1 MKSIGLFF
9 RVILIVLLW
18 LMATGGLL
26 EGYWYLSGLA
36 AFLGVWVIAMPDHY
50 RRGRKRLAWSVVVAG
65 VVVMVALLQ
74 WRGSSL

>member
-9 RVILIVLLW
+9 RVIFIVLLW

-50 RRGRKRLAWSVVVAG
+50 RRGRKGLAWSVVVAG